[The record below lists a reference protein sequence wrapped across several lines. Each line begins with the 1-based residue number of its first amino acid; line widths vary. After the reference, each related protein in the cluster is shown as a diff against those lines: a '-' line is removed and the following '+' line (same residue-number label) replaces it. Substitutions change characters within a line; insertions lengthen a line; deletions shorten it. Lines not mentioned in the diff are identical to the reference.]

1 MAATCACVFTIGVV
15 ARKPAQSKP
24 PARLERTL
32 RGCLLPAV
40 DGLVA
45 EGHLGRLV
53 SLVPFDMGVREK
65 NVLPI
70 VVRFPSYGRSPI
82 GIAADTILRI
92 IILVIVIG
100 QEELP
105 AINGVPGQHIRNR
118 EEDLPAIDRG
128 A

>member
-1 MAATCACVFTIGVV
+1 MAANSACIFTIGVV

-24 PARLERTL
+24 PARLQPTL

-45 EGHLGRLV
+45 EGHLVRF
-53 SLVPFDMGVREK
+53 VPLEPFGMGVGEK
-65 NVLPI
+65 DVLPI
-70 VVRFPSYGRSPI
+70 VVCFPSYGRRSI

-92 IILVIVIG
+92 VILVIVIG

-105 AINGVPGQHIRNR
+105 AINRVTGQHIRNR
-118 EEDLPAIDRG
+118 ENDLPAVD
-128 A
+128 